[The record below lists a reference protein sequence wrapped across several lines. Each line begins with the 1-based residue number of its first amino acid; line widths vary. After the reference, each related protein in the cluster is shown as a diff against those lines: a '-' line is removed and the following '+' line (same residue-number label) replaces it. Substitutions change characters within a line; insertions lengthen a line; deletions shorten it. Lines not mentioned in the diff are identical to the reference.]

1 MGVASRI
8 AGVVLGLAV
17 GAAGSAA
24 QAQTVD
30 LTLPTAFSATGSG
43 LVTTTV
49 DGWTVAVSS
58 CVQKNEGSVP
68 GNDCAGSQVV
78 ITATAGTL
86 SLVFENVAGTGT
98 PLLQTAYGAAA
109 SDLQYNLA
117 VTAPGSETI
126 WDAGDTIAGSTTI
139 SGDKSLLS
147 TDLGSYNTLQINLAS
162 TLPQSVVIP
171 PTNSLPGLATDTHA
185 AVGTSGDT
193 SEIITST
200 TDTFKAPEPISL
212 SLLAVGVAGLGAVK
226 RRRRSGPRTDLLT

>member
-8 AGVVLGLAV
+8 AGVVLGLAL

-30 LTLPTAFSATGSG
+30 LTLPTVFSPTGSG
-43 LVTTTV
+43 LVTATV
-49 DGWTVAVSS
+49 DGWTVAISS
-58 CVQKNEGSVP
+58 CAQKNEGSVP
-68 GNDCAGSQVV
+68 ANDCAGSQVV

-98 PLLQTAYGAAA
+98 PLLQTAYGATY
-109 SDLQYNLA
+109 SDLNYNLA

-126 WDAGDTIAGSTTI
+126 WDVGDTIAGNTTI
-139 SGDKSLLS
+139 SGDRSDLS
-147 TDLGSYNTLQINLAS
+147 TDLGSYSTLQVNLAS

-171 PTNSLPGLATDTHA
+171 PTNSLPGLATDTRA
-185 AVGTSGDT
+185 AVGTVGDT
-193 SEIITST
+193 SEVTTST

-226 RRRRSGPRTDLLT
+226 RRRRSGSQTALLA